1 VVDQEDQEENFTVI
15 EASEDADLVA
25 ELSEV
30 TEDSTVIEVPVAYT
44 ELQTADTQPFVVDQR
59 EEEAEDDSDD
69 DEDADDPDFDPDDD
83 DEDFDPESEGMP
95 AKKIKMEQHSIE
107 VEKCSICGATVADLA
122 IHIVNIHSGTNQ
134 TSLKKVS
141 PVTVREKR
149 EGSPVG
155 LMAGRPRKRAY
166 CKGKYQQIKP
176 VLRYPC
182 DACKHV
188 SKTSEQL
195 KKHMIVSHK
204 GNKATAWM
212 FCGECEYATRVEEE
226 LVNHVK
232 MHQVFRLLKDDM
244 AEREEDDEDEDEE
257 EEEVAAVKSTTGLG
271 NYDPNPMNCGDCE
284 FETHYEN
291 ELFEHLKMHLR
302 KDANIPEDT
311 ENEVE
316 KKKGIISAQVE
327 QRTIYE
333 EDDCL
338 HCGLCSFSSKSKKNM
353 LRHSNISHGVVI
365 NDKDYQGGT
374 TITVKQTAY
383 HCTLCK
389 FKGTTREEL
398 AQHRKRTIHNKYG
411 GVTAVDPI
419 AEAEERKA
427 RIRNNCL

>member
-1 VVDQEDQEENFTVI
+1 MFADIMDLESPTNTNNTTSQPEQPEPDVGVEVEDDIDQQDQDNFTVI
-15 EASEDADLVA
+15 EASEDPDLVA

-30 TEDSTVIEVPVAYT
+30 TEGSTVIEVPVAYT
-44 ELQTADTQPFVVDQR
+44 ELQTAETEPFVVDQR

-83 DEDFDPESEGMP
+83 DEDFDPESEGKP
-95 AKKIKMEQHSIE
+95 AKKMKMEQHSIE

-122 IHIVNIHSGTNQ
+122 IHIVNIHSGTNK
-134 TSLKKVS
+134 TSLKNES

-155 LMAGRPRKRAY
+155 LIGGRPRKRAY

-244 AEREEDDEDEDEE
+244 AEREDDDEDEDEE
-257 EEEVAAVKSTTGLG
+257 EEEEVAVKSTTGLG

-311 ENEVE
+311 ENEV
-316 KKKGIISAQVE
+316 
-327 QRTIYE
+327 RLT
-333 EDDCL
+333 
-338 HCGLCSFSSKSKKNM
+338 
-353 LRHSNISHGVVI
+353 
-365 NDKDYQGGT
+365 GGW
-374 TITVKQTAY
+374 
-383 HCTLCK
+383 L
-389 FKGTTREEL
+389 
-398 AQHRKRTIHNKYG
+398 
-411 GVTAVDPI
+411 
-419 AEAEERKA
+419 
-427 RIRNNCL
+427 

>member
-1 VVDQEDQEENFTVI
+1 MFADRMASPVPADTSSPSIPPDHQPATDGGAVEEDLDLDQQDNFTVI
-15 EASEDADLVA
+15 EASQDPDLVA

-30 TEDSTVIEVPVAYT
+30 TEGSTVIEVPVAYT
-44 ELQTADTQPFVVDQR
+44 ELQTAETEPFVVDQR

-83 DEDFDPESEGMP
+83 DEDFDPESEEKP
-95 AKKIKMEQHSIE
+95 AKKMKMEQHSIE

-122 IHIVNIHSGTNQ
+122 IHIVNIHSGTK
-134 TSLKKVS
+134 TSLKHES
-141 PVTVREKR
+141 PVSVRDKR

-155 LMAGRPRKRAY
+155 LIAGRPRKRAY
-166 CKGKYQQIKP
+166 CKGNYQQIKP

-244 AEREEDDEDEDEE
+244 AEREEDDEDEEE
-257 EEEVAAVKSTTGLG
+257 EEEVVVAVKSTTGLG
-271 NYDPNPMNCGDCE
+271 NYDPNPMNCGDCD

-311 ENEVE
+311 DNEVRLE
-316 KKKGIISAQVE
+316 TDCSCEAGRELISLFWSGGEEERNHLCPGGA
-327 QRTIYE
+327 
-333 EDDCL
+333 EDDIRGGRL
-338 HCGLCSFSSKSKKNM
+338 SP
-353 LRHSNISHGVVI
+353 LRPL
-365 NDKDYQGGT
+365 QF
-374 TITVKQTAY
+374 
-383 HCTLCK
+383 L
-389 FKGTTREEL
+389 L
-398 AQHRKRTIHNKYG
+398 
-411 GVTAVDPI
+411 
-419 AEAEERKA
+419 
-427 RIRNNCL
+427 

>member
-1 VVDQEDQEENFTVI
+1 MFADRMASPADPTSPQAQSEQEPVTEAAVEEDIDLDQENPDNFTVI
-15 EASEDADLVA
+15 EAEQDPELVA

-30 TEDSTVIEVPVAYT
+30 AEDSTVIEVPVAYT
-44 ELQTADTQPFVVDQR
+44 ELQAAETEPFVVDQR
-59 EEEAEDDSDD
+59 EEEVEEDSDD

-83 DEDFDPESEGMP
+83 LDEDFDPEAEGKP
-95 AKKIKMEQHSIE
+95 AKKMKMEQHSIE

-122 IHIVNIHSGTNQ
+122 IHIVNIHSGTK
-134 TSLKKVS
+134 TSLKRES
-141 PVTVREKR
+141 PPSVRDKR
-149 EGSPVG
+149 EGSPVS
-155 LMAGRPRKRAY
+155 LLAGRPRKRAY
-166 CKGKYQQIKP
+166 CKGNYQQIKP

-244 AEREEDDEDEDEE
+244 NEREDEDEDEE
-257 EEEVAAVKSTTGLG
+257 EEEVEEVMVKSTTGLG
-271 NYDPNPMNCGDCE
+271 NYDPNPMNCGDCD

-311 ENEVE
+311 ENEV
-316 KKKGIISAQVE
+316 
-327 QRTIYE
+327 R
-333 EDDCL
+333 C
-338 HCGLCSFSSKSKKNM
+338 
-353 LRHSNISHGVVI
+353 R
-365 NDKDYQGGT
+365 
-374 TITVKQTAY
+374 
-383 HCTLCK
+383 
-389 FKGTTREEL
+389 
-398 AQHRKRTIHNKYG
+398 
-411 GVTAVDPI
+411 
-419 AEAEERKA
+419 
-427 RIRNNCL
+427 